1 MSTIEVFEP
10 ALCCN
15 TGVCGDDV
23 DQALVTFSADLD
35 WVRSQGGDIA
45 RFNLASEPLAFAERE
60 PVTAFLQVAGSEG
73 LPLVLVDEV
82 TVLTSSTRFPARA
95 REMAVA
101 QAMEVFPTPPLP
113 VKNRKRGGASRNFMS
128 GSEPFSSS
136 WCRWCRWGR
145 SRIRRRWCR

>member
-1 MSTIEVFEP
+1 VSTIEIFEP

-60 PVTAFLQVAGSEG
+60 PVTAFLQVSGSEG
-73 LPLVLVDEV
+73 LPLVLVDGV
-82 TVLTSSTRFPARA
+82 TAQTGRYPDRTQLAKWAGLITDTPDVVAPTGTQMLGLTDPTDAGSCCATDDNNST
-95 REMAVA
+95 
-101 QAMEVFPTPPLP
+101 
-113 VKNRKRGGASRNFMS
+113 S
-128 GSEPFSSS
+128 
-136 WCRWCRWGR
+136 CC
-145 SRIRRRWCR
+145 